1 MNIIYVSS
9 CCSADKM
16 AEMQE
21 KGYFKG
27 IVCAQK
33 YHSLMM
39 QGLSEN
45 IDGNV
50 FAVSALP
57 TNRKWTKKIFFK
69 KDTERENKV
78 SFSYSGFI
86 NFPLLRQLSLYSGT
100 LREIKRLLKKGG
112 NNVIVCD
119 ILNQS
124 IASAART
131 AGKWCKTPVV
141 GIVTDVPG
149 HYVTYSNN
157 RPSKNPIVR
166 WRRNFSQKKMSEYDA
181 FLFLTEAM
189 NDVVNK
195 NNKPYIV
202 IEGHSDIEM
211 RNRENSIDDK
221 VVPNVIMYAGGVS
234 KIYGLEML
242 VNAFRKIN
250 PDNWELHIYGK
261 GDYDNELAEISKQ
274 DEKVKFFGI
283 VPNAEVV
290 DKQLRATLL
299 VNPRPTNE
307 DYVKYSFPSKTLE
320 CMVSGTPLI
329 TTALPGM
336 PKEYNNYVYIFD
348 KETEEGFAETLK
360 KIIAVDKNE
369 LHSKGSSA
377 KEFALQ
383 QKNNVIQAQKFYE
396 FLCEL

>member
-1 MNIIYVSS
+1 MS
-9 CCSADKM
+9 
-16 AEMQE
+16 EMQE

-39 QGLSEN
+39 QGLSEHV
-45 IDGNV
+45 DGNV

-57 TNRKWTKKIFFK
+57 TNRQWTKKVFFK
-69 KDTERENKV
+69 KSADKEGKV
-78 SFSYSGFI
+78 LYSYSGFI
-86 NFPLLRQLSLYSGT
+86 NFPVLRQLSLYFCT
-100 LREIKRLLKKGG
+100 LREIKKLLKKDKSSI
-112 NNVIVCD
+112 IVCD

-124 IASAART
+124 VAAAARR
-131 AGKWCKTPVV
+131 AGQKKKRPVV

-149 HYVTYSNN
+149 HYVTDSKNKS
-157 RPSKNPIVR
+157 SKNPIKK
-166 WRRNFSQKKMSEYDA
+166 WKRNFNQKNMSEYDA

-189 NDVVNK
+189 NEVVNR

-211 RNRENSIDDK
+211 RKRENSLENK
-221 VVPNVIMYAGGVS
+221 AVPNVIMYAGGVS

-261 GDYDNELAEISKQ
+261 GDYDDELRQISEQ
-274 DEKVKFFGI
+274 DKKVKFFGI
-283 VPNAEVV
+283 APNSEIVK
-290 DKQLRATLL
+290 KQLRATLL
-299 VNPRPTNE
+299 VNPRPTHE

-329 TTALPGM
+329 TTDLPGM
-336 PKEYNNYVYIFD
+336 PKDYYDYVYIFD
-348 KETEEGFAETLK
+348 KETEEGFAETLGQITAYD
-360 KIIAVDKNE
+360 KIE
-369 LHSKGSSA
+369 LHRKGSLA
-377 KEFALQ
+377 KNFAIEE
-383 QKNNVIQAQKFYE
+383 KNNVVQAKRFFE
-396 FLCEL
+396 FLMKI

>member
-1 MNIIYVSS
+1 MT
-9 CCSADKM
+9 
-16 AEMQE
+16 ELQG

-45 IDGNV
+45 IDATV

-57 TNRKWTKKIFFK
+57 TNRQWTKKVFFK
-69 KDTERENKV
+69 KSMDEEKKV
-78 SFSYSGFI
+78 SYFYSGFV
-86 NFPLLRQLSLYSGT
+86 NFPILRQLSLYFGT
-100 LREIKRLLKKGG
+100 LRRIKDLLKK
-112 NNVIVCD
+112 NKNSVIVCD

-124 IASAART
+124 VAAAARK
-131 AGKWCKTPVV
+131 AAVRCKIPVV

-149 HYVTYSNN
+149 HYVGDPKRKST
-157 RPSKNPIVR
+157 KNPMKK
-166 WRRNFSQKKMSEYDA
+166 WRQNFTQKNISEYDA

-211 RNRENSIDDK
+211 KNRENSLDGK
-221 VVPNVIMYAGGVS
+221 AFPNVIMYAGGVS

-242 VNAFRKIN
+242 VNAFRKID

-261 GDYDNELAEISKQ
+261 GDYDVELKGISDK
-274 DEKVKFFGI
+274 EAKINFYGI
-283 VPNAEVV
+283 VPNSEVV
-290 DKQLRATLL
+290 EKQLQATLL

-336 PKEYNNYVYIFD
+336 PEEYNKYVYIFD
-348 KETEEGFAETLK
+348 DETEDGFAKTLK
-360 KIIAVDKNE
+360 KITFVEKEE
-369 LHSKGSSA
+369 LHAKGLSA
-377 KEFALQ
+377 KEFAVC
-383 QKNNVIQAQKFYE
+383 QKNNVIQAKKFYE
-396 FLCEL
+396 FLKSI